1 MTTDFRTDVA
11 RLRDNIRQL
20 KEQIEGLTNGLLPK
34 ESAIARMESAVEFA
48 ASNVKTN
55 VYPFARPDDR
65 DRVDPIPYGANGVFE
80 YLCRIVPDAVRA
92 HLTEELEAVYAK
104 APVQADDKKRAKLE
118 RDLLK
123 AEQDEER
130 LISAAAE
137 QGVRISRRADVNP
150 AVLLGL

>member
-1 MTTDFRTDVA
+1 MTTDYRADIA
-11 RLRDNIRQL
+11 RLRETIGQL
-20 KEQIEGLTNGLLPK
+20 KEQIESLADGLLPK
-34 ESAIARMESAVEFA
+34 ERALARMESSIETA
-48 ASNVKTN
+48 AAKVRTN
-55 VYPFARPDDR
+55 VYPFTRPDDR
-65 DRVDPIPYGANGVFE
+65 DRVDPIPHGADGVFA

-118 RDLLK
+118 RELLK